1 MHTPSHFLK
10 PEENQISVDSDQ
22 EVIHS
27 ELICVVMKVN
37 RYSTHNCEII
47 STLGCDL
54 LTWLDLRLVPD
65 LTPESELQIRNNRHI
80 DVNIIVS

>member
-54 LTWLDLRLVPD
+54 LRFVPD

-80 DVNIIVS
+80 DVKIIVS

>member
-27 ELICVVMKVN
+27 ELICVVIMKVN

-47 STLGCDL
+47 SPLGCDL
-54 LTWLDLRLVPD
+54 LRFVPD
-65 LTPESELQIRNNRHI
+65 LTPESELQIRNNRDI
-80 DVNIIVS
+80 AVNIIVS